1 MITPGL
7 HPLCQLL
14 SIYKF
19 EILHH
24 SILGN
29 SDKRRDFDPTV
40 HCIAIGPLS
49 LQLGLFIASEKNILF
64 TYRQKQSILLFKW
77 PFSA

>member
-40 HCIAIGPLS
+40 RNPI
-49 LQLGLFIASEKNILF
+49 
-64 TYRQKQSILLFKW
+64 ILLDYGAIIYSRPMTVRVTIYIKGE
-77 PFSA
+77 PKKNESTQKLT